1 MEFLG
6 IGPLEFVIVILLVL
20 IVFSPKDLAKG
31 GRMLGRWINQL
42 NQSDTWKSVRRV
54 SQEMQDLPNRLA
66 REAQLEELD
75 DLKQGISLDESDSAA
90 SRSPAPRMPPAGKD
104 SGERKGTP
112 EAGAAGGAY
121 LKGSRP
127 DRTEPAASARKK
139 APKASAKSPSIP
151 VAVES
156 GKPEKSKRGRAAG
169 KGSRKTKRSPSARP
183 ARKVSKKKVRKTPAR
198 SKRKTRAKKKT

>member
-1 MEFLG
+1 MEILG
-6 IGPLEFVIVILLVL
+6 IGPLEFVVVLLLVL

-75 DLKQGISLDESDSAA
+75 ELKQGISLDEPDADA
-90 SRSPAPRMPPAGKD
+90 GRSPAPRMPPAGKD
-104 SGERKGTP
+104 AGDRKGTP
-112 EAGAAGGAY
+112 EAGSAGGAY

-127 DRTEPAASARKK
+127 TRTASAAAAKK
-139 APKASAKSPSIP
+139 KKRKASAKSPSIP

-169 KGSRKTKRSPSARP
+169 KGSRKTKRSASARP
-183 ARKVSKKKVRKTPAR
+183 DRKDSKKKVRKTPAR

>member
-6 IGPLEFVIVILLVL
+6 VGPLELVVVILLVL
-20 IVFSPKDLAKG
+20 VIFSPKDLAKG

-75 DLKQGISLDESDSAA
+75 DLKQGISLDEPDSAE

-104 SGERKGTP
+104 SGDRKGTP
-112 EAGAAGGAY
+112 EAGSAGGAY

-127 DRTEPAASARKK
+127 ARSAPKAASRKPAR
-139 APKASAKSPSIP
+139 KASAKSPSIP

-169 KGSRKTKRSPSARP
+169 KGSRKTKPSASARP
-183 ARKVSKKKVRKTPAR
+183 ARKVSKKRVRRATGRPKRKA
-198 SKRKTRAKKKT
+198 SKRKS